1 MNTLPEF
8 KEHDTT
14 IIGWWNDPND
24 PGVAAFRDRV
34 LEVLN
39 RRGFGMGRD
48 PYYTKQYKILAKYHH
63 YGRQGDLE
71 VKTEASGRSCKIE
84 FFQNLVRENRNGG
97 YYDFSKRQKMP
108 YLIGKQ
114 YEAARRAIAALI
126 ESLGGTLVLDVKLK
140 GYARLKAERD
150 ELEAFQGPQMYAR
163 VPPRYNSET
172 GAGKIVRDGD
182 IVFFRH
188 FDGRWQRGQTWHHI
202 NNMWWVLLPC
212 GTVRNIASFDLFHRE
227 DIGELRGRWFSQQR
241 VAKRLGD
248 LKDKA
253 VRAERFEQAA
263 VLRDVLARV
272 APLKVAA

>member
-1 MNTLPEF
+1 MEHLPEF

-24 PGVAAFRDRV
+24 LGVAAFRDRV

-39 RRGFGMGRD
+39 RRDFGMGRD
-48 PYYTKQYKILAKYHH
+48 PYYTKHYKILAKYHH
-63 YGRQGDLE
+63 YGRQGALE

-84 FFQNLVRENRNGG
+84 FFQNLVVENRNGG
-97 YYDFSKRQKMP
+97 YYDFGKRQKMP
-108 YLIGKQ
+108 YLVGKQ

-126 ESLGGTLVLDVKLK
+126 ESLGGTLKLDVKLK
-140 GYARLKAERD
+140 GYALLKAERD
-150 ELEAFQGPQMYAR
+150 ELDAFHRGRMYDRA
-163 VPPRYNSET
+163 PELYNATS
-172 GAGKIVRDGD
+172 GAKKRLRDGD

-212 GTVRNIASFDLFHRE
+212 GTVRNIAAFELFHRE

-248 LKDKA
+248 LKERA

>member
-1 MNTLPEF
+1 MTKLPEF
-8 KEHDTT
+8 KEHDTK
-14 IIGWWNDPND
+14 IIGWWNDPKD
-24 PGVAAFRDRV
+24 PDVAAFRDRV

-39 RRGFGMGRD
+39 RRGFGMHRD
-48 PYYTKQYKILAKYHH
+48 PEIAKRYPILARHHH
-63 YGRQGDLE
+63 YGRQGALE
-71 VKTEASGRSCKIE
+71 VKTEASGRSCEIT
-84 FFQNLVRENRNGG
+84 FFQNLVAENSSGG
-97 YYDFSKRQKMP
+97 YYDFDKRKKMP
-108 YLIGKQ
+108 YLVGKQ

-126 ESLGGTLVLDVKLK
+126 ESMGGTLKLDVKLK

-150 ELEAFQGPQMYAR
+150 ELDAFHRGRMYDRA
-163 VPPRYNSET
+163 PELYNATS
-172 GAGKIVRDGD
+172 GAKKRVRDGD
-182 IVFFRH
+182 MVFFRG

-263 VLRDVLARV
+263 VLRDVLAKV